1 MGIHKIRD
9 EQGDHVLSV
18 VKGDMPE
25 DYPVWLQAYLNTG
38 KDPDAPHYD
47 PDFHWDSADLVVF
60 YAGVKE
66 EPDTWTFSIRDGREV
81 HAYNLNLGCQ
91 NQVAK
96 VYANYFRGTDIIETA
111 LLNDVPFSEVVKIMW
126 EYSELH
132 LAAEAGELEEIPAAS
147 KEALL
152 RGKLAETKAAEEGVT
167 CVEEDRAVLC
177 ANGIQAPADL
187 FVAHG
192 EKVTLYKCEAES
204 SSYRKAHELRMCWDN
219 CVRDG
224 IHVEE
229 GVLIAQNHPAEV
241 LKLIWILNQLSDS
254 SGCPY
259 HFRAAAWTEE
269 GVAI

>member
-18 VKGDMPE
+18 VKGNMPE
-25 DYPVWLQAYLNTG
+25 DYATWWQAYLNAG

-66 EPDTWTFSIRDGREV
+66 EPDAWTFSIPDGREV
-81 HAYNLNLGCQ
+81 HIYNLNLGCQ
-91 NQVAK
+91 NQAAK
-96 VYANYFRGTDIIETA
+96 VYANYFRGKDIIVTA
-111 LLNDVPFSEVVKIMW
+111 WLNGVPFEDVVAMMW
-126 EYSELH
+126 EYSEVH
-132 LAAEAGELEEIPAAS
+132 LAAEAGELEEIPVAS

-152 RGKLAETKAAEEGVT
+152 RGKLAEIKAAEEGVT
-167 CVEEDRAVLC
+167 CVEEDRAALY

-187 FVAHG
+187 FVARG
-192 EKVTLYKCEAES
+192 EKVALYKCEAES

-224 IHVEE
+224 VCVEE
-229 GVLIAQNHPAEV
+229 GVLIAQNHPVEV
-241 LKLIWILNQLSDS
+241 LKLIWILNQLSDP

-259 HFRAAAWTEE
+259 HFRAATWDGE
-269 GVAI
+269 GVVG

>member
-38 KDPDAPHYD
+38 KDPDVPHYD

-60 YAGVKE
+60 YVGAKE
-66 EPDTWTFSIRDGREV
+66 EPDAWTFSIPDGREV
-81 HAYNLNLGCQ
+81 HIYNLNLGCQ
-91 NQVAK
+91 NQAAK
-96 VYANYFRGTDIIETA
+96 VYANYFRGKDIIVTA
-111 LLNDVPFSEVVKIMW
+111 LLNDVPFSEVVKMMW
-126 EYSELH
+126 EYSEVQ

-152 RGKLAETKAAEEGVT
+152 RGKLAEVKASEAGVT
-167 CVEEDRAVLC
+167 CVEEDRTVLY
-177 ANGIQAPADL
+177 ANGIKAPADL
-187 FVAHG
+187 FVSRG

-219 CVRDG
+219 CVCDG
-224 IHVEE
+224 ICVEE
-229 GVLIAQNHPAEV
+229 GILIAQNHPDEV
-241 LKLIWILNQLSDS
+241 VKLIWILNRLTGPD
-254 SGCPY
+254 GRPY
-259 HFRAAAWTEE
+259 NFQTATWIEE
-269 GVAI
+269 GVVV